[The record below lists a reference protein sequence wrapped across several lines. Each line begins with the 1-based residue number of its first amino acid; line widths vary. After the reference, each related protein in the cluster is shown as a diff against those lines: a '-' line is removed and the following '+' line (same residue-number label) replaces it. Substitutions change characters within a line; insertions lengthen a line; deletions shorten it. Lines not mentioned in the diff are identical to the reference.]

1 VKKGTFFVGQSSQQ
15 ALNWRLILP
24 RTLLKGSLSVA
35 LPQTPDSNP
44 LDYIDE
50 EDFIS
55 LDIPLEM
62 AGERLDKALALS
74 LPDYSR
80 NRLKSWVET
89 GAVMVDGK
97 VTKARYLLRG
107 GESIKVFPQ
116 EMPEQFAFTPEDIPL
131 DIVYEDQSLI
141 VINKQPGL
149 VVHPAAGNWS
159 GTLLNGLLFRYPEL
173 KSLPRAGIVHRLD
186 KDTSGLMVVARTAQ
200 AQTSLVRQ
208 LQERTVGRR
217 YLAWVW
223 GDTPSQGK
231 VLATVGRDQRDRL
244 RMATGNAQGKPAA
257 TVFRRLA
264 KGSFS
269 ESSLALLECRLETG
283 RTHQIRVHLESLGFP
298 LLGDPVYRKKT
309 PGAAK
314 SLPFERQALHAF
326 ALSLQHPLSS
336 EWMTWFRLPPPDLMD
351 LLSQVGM
358 SEEDLPK
365 EEALLASIKNDHQ
378 S

>member
-1 VKKGTFFVGQSSQQ
+1 M
-15 ALNWRLILP
+15 
-24 RTLLKGSLSVA
+24 A

-44 LDYIDE
+44 VDYIDD

-55 LDIPLEM
+55 LDIPVEM
-62 AGERLDKALALS
+62 AGERLDKVLAGY
-74 LPDYSR
+74 LPEYSR
-80 NRLKSWVET
+80 NRLKAWVEA

-97 VTKARYLLRG
+97 VTKARYLLHG

-116 EMPEQFAFTPEDIPL
+116 EMPEQFAFSPEDIPL
-131 DIVYEDQSLI
+131 DVVYEDEAII
-141 VINKQPGL
+141 VVNKPPGL

-159 GTLLNGLLFRYPEL
+159 GTLLNGLLFHYPEL

-223 GDTPSQGK
+223 GDAPSQGK
-231 VLATVGRDQRDRL
+231 VLASVGRDQRDRL
-244 RMATGNAQGKPAA
+244 KMAAGSPQGKPAA
-257 TVFRRLA
+257 TLFRRIA
-264 KGSFS
+264 KGLVG
-269 ESSLALLECRLETG
+269 ESVVALLECRLETG

-298 LLGDPVYRKKT
+298 LVGDPVYRKKT

-314 SLPFERQALHAF
+314 NLSFDRQALHAF
-326 ALSLQHPLSS
+326 ALSLQHPVKNEL
-336 EWMTWFRLPPPDLMD
+336 MTWFRLPPND
-351 LLSQVGM
+351 LLDLLPKLGM
-358 SEEDLPK
+358 NEEVLPK
-365 EEALLASIKNDHQ
+365 EVAVLASIENELR

>member
-1 VKKGTFFVGQSSQQ
+1 M
-15 ALNWRLILP
+15 
-24 RTLLKGSLSVA
+24 A

-44 LDYIDE
+44 VDYIDE

-55 LDIPLEM
+55 LEIPMEM
-62 AGERLDKALALS
+62 AGERLDKVLAGS

-80 NRLKSWVET
+80 NRLKTWVEA

-107 GESIKVFPQ
+107 GESVKVFPQ
-116 EMPEQFAFTPEDIPL
+116 EMPEQFAFSPENIPL
-131 DIVYEDQSLI
+131 DVVYEDDAIL
-141 VINKQPGL
+141 VINKPPGL

-173 KSLPRAGIVHRLD
+173 QSLPRAGIVHRLD

-208 LQERTVGRR
+208 LQDRSVGRR

-223 GDTPSQGK
+223 GEAPSQGK
-231 VLATVGRDQRDRL
+231 VLASVGRDQRDRL
-244 RMATGNAQGKPAA
+244 KMAAGSPQGKPAA
-257 TVFRRLA
+257 TLFRRLA
-264 KGSFS
+264 KGSFNDAT
-269 ESSLALLECRLETG
+269 LALLECRLETG
-283 RTHQIRVHLESLGFP
+283 RTHQIRVHLESLGYP

-314 SLPFERQALHAF
+314 TLPFERQALHAF
-326 ALSLQHPLSS
+326 ALSLQHPVSNELVS
-336 EWMTWFRLPPPDLMD
+336 WFRLPPEDLMS
-351 LLSQVGM
+351 LLPQVDM
-358 SEEDLPK
+358 TESDLPQ
-365 EEALLASIKNDHQ
+365 EAIVLASIHNERTHD
-378 S
+378 

>member
-1 VKKGTFFVGQSSQQ
+1 M
-15 ALNWRLILP
+15 
-24 RTLLKGSLSVA
+24 A

-44 LDYIDE
+44 IDYIDD

-62 AGERLDKALALS
+62 AGERLDKVLAGS

-80 NRLKSWVET
+80 NRLKAWVEA

-97 VTKARYLLRG
+97 VTKARYLLHG

-116 EMPEQFAFTPEDIPL
+116 EMPEQFAFSPEDIPL
-131 DIVYEDQSLI
+131 DVVYEDDSII
-141 VINKQPGL
+141 VVNKPPGL

-159 GTLLNGLLFRYPEL
+159 GTLLNGLLFQYPEL
-173 KSLPRAGIVHRLD
+173 KLLPRAGIVHRLD
-186 KDTSGLMVVARTAQ
+186 KDTSGLMVVARTSQ

-223 GDTPSQGK
+223 GEAPSKGK
-231 VLATVGRDQRDRL
+231 VLASVGRDQRDRL
-244 RMATGNAQGKPAA
+244 KMAAGSPQGKPAA
-257 TVFRRLA
+257 TLFRRLA
-264 KGSFS
+264 KGLVG
-269 ESSLALLECRLETG
+269 ESAVALLECRLETG

-298 LLGDPVYRKKT
+298 LVGDPVYRKKA

-314 SLPFERQALHAF
+314 TLSFNRQALHAF
-326 ALSLQHPLSS
+326 ALSLQHPVKNEL
-336 EWMTWFRLPPPDLMD
+336 MTWFRLPP
-351 LLSQVGM
+351 
-358 SEEDLPK
+358 EDLFNLLPQLGMND
-365 EEALLASIKNDHQ
+365 EVLPNEAVVLASIENELR

>member
-1 VKKGTFFVGQSSQQ
+1 
-15 ALNWRLILP
+15 
-24 RTLLKGSLSVA
+24 VA
-35 LPQTPDSNP
+35 LPQTPESNP
-44 LDYIDE
+44 IDYIDD

-62 AGERLDKALALS
+62 AGERLDKVLAGS

-80 NRLKSWVET
+80 NRLKAWVEA

-97 VTKARYLLRG
+97 VTKARYLLHG

-116 EMPEQFAFTPEDIPL
+116 EMPEQHAFSPEDIPL
-131 DIVYEDQSLI
+131 DVVYEDESVI
-141 VINKQPGL
+141 VVNKPPGL

-173 KSLPRAGIVHRLD
+173 KLLPRAGIVHRLD
-186 KDTSGLMVVARTAQ
+186 KDTSGLMVVARTSQ

-223 GDTPSQGK
+223 GEAPSQGK
-231 VLATVGRDQRDRL
+231 VLASVGRDQRDRL
-244 RMATGNAQGKPAA
+244 KMAAGSPQGKPAA
-257 TVFRRLA
+257 TLFRRLA
-264 KGSFS
+264 KGLVG
-269 ESSLALLECRLETG
+269 ESAVALLECRLETG

-298 LLGDPVYRKKT
+298 LVGDPVYRKKT

-314 SLPFERQALHAF
+314 NLSFNRQALHAF
-326 ALSLQHPLSS
+326 ALSLHHPVKNEL
-336 EWMTWFRLPPPDLMD
+336 MTWFRLPPAD
-351 LLSQVGM
+351 LLNLLPLLGM
-358 SEEDLPK
+358 SDDVLPK
-365 EEALLASIKNDHQ
+365 EAIVLASIENEAR

>member
-1 VKKGTFFVGQSSQQ
+1 M
-15 ALNWRLILP
+15 
-24 RTLLKGSLSVA
+24 A

-44 LDYIDE
+44 IDYIDE

-55 LDIPLEM
+55 LEIPMEM
-62 AGERLDKALALS
+62 AGERLDKVLAGS

-80 NRLKSWVET
+80 NRLKTWVEA

-107 GESIKVFPQ
+107 GESIRVFPQ
-116 EMPEQFAFTPEDIPL
+116 EMPEQFAFSPEDIPL
-131 DIVYEDQSLI
+131 DVVYEDDAMI
-141 VINKQPGL
+141 VINKPAGL

-208 LQERTVGRR
+208 LQDRTVGRR
-217 YLAWVW
+217 YLSWVW
-223 GDTPSQGK
+223 GEAPSQGK
-231 VLATVGRDQRDRL
+231 VLASVGRDQRDRL
-244 RMATGNAQGKPAA
+244 KMAAGSPQGKPAA
-257 TVFRRLA
+257 TLFRRLA
-264 KGSFS
+264 KGAFN
-269 ESSLALLECRLETG
+269 ESPVALLECRLETG

-309 PGAAK
+309 PGVAQ

-326 ALSLQHPLSS
+326 ALSLQHPVTNELSS
-336 EWMTWFRLPPPDLMD
+336 WFRLPPADLMV
-351 LLSQVGM
+351 LLTQVGM
-358 SEEDLPK
+358 TEADLPQ
-365 EEALLASIKNDHQ
+365 ESVVLASIQNERSHD
-378 S
+378 

>member
-1 VKKGTFFVGQSSQQ
+1 M
-15 ALNWRLILP
+15 
-24 RTLLKGSLSVA
+24 A

-44 LDYIDE
+44 IDYIDE

-62 AGERLDKALALS
+62 AGERLDKVLASS

-80 NRLKSWVET
+80 NRLKAWVEA

-116 EMPEQFAFTPEDIPL
+116 EMPEQFAFSPEDIPL
-131 DIVYEDQSLI
+131 EVVFEDDSII
-141 VINKQPGL
+141 VINKPPGL

-173 KSLPRAGIVHRLD
+173 KTLPRAGIVHRLD

-208 LQERTVGRR
+208 LQDRTVGRR

-223 GDTPSQGK
+223 GDAPSQGK
-231 VLATVGRDQRDRL
+231 VLASVGRDQRDRL
-244 RMATGNAQGKPAA
+244 RMAAGSPQGKPAA

-264 KGSFS
+264 KGLFNEASV
-269 ESSLALLECRLETG
+269 ALLECRLETG

-298 LLGDPVYRKKT
+298 LLGDPVYRKKM
-309 PGAAK
+309 PGASK
-314 SLPFERQALHAF
+314 TLPFERQALHAY
-326 ALSLQHPLSS
+326 ALSLQHPLTHD
-336 EWMTWFRLPPPDLMD
+336 WMTWFRLPPKDLMD
-351 LLSQVGM
+351 LLPHVAMGI
-358 SEEDLPK
+358 EVLPK
-365 EEALLASIKNDHQ
+365 EEALLASIENDHK